1 MSLAPF
7 DLLHLTYLSLR
18 GNLLRST
25 LTCLGVFMGV
35 TAVSATLQVRS
46 ISRAVI
52 AKQLAEREAPQII
65 LYPRWQRGVPRY
77 RFRLEDMQFLRQR
90 LVGWQAISSSSWA
103 GSPEAIFLD
112 RKANPY
118 MRAVS
123 EDFLAT
129 SGQSLLAGR
138 FFSTTD
144 FENYRPAAVI
154 DSVLGEQLFQKQDP
168 IGQRIYADRR
178 PYFVVGVIESKLDF
192 RGSEPQG
199 EILVPLSVHRARTG
213 SRSIGSILVRPRELD
228 EIEKM
233 EKRVQ
238 KLLEQRLPGRKFWA
252 WSNVSDIIEQQQ
264 TLTMVSRAL
273 LAVGGIA
280 LLVGGVGIA
289 NITIASVMERTP
301 EIGLRRA
308 LGATQRDIMFQFI
321 LEAALL
327 SILGG
332 SAAIGTVH
340 GITIVVADTF
350 ELPYQFDSEA
360 ASLALGSALLVGIG
374 AGFFPALQ
382 ASKLDPVKALRSS

>member
-18 GNLLRST
+18 GNLLRSA

-52 AKQLAEREAPQII
+52 AKQLAEREAPQITI
-65 LYPRWQRGVPRY
+65 YPRWQRGVPYR
-77 RFRLEDMQFLRQR
+77 RFRLEDMEFLRQR
-90 LVGWQAISSSSWA
+90 LVGWRAISAEAWA
-103 GSPEAIFLD
+103 RSPETIFLD

-118 MRAVS
+118 MRPVS
-123 EDFLAT
+123 EDFLET
-129 SGQSLLAGR
+129 SGKSLLAGR
-138 FFSTTD
+138 FFSRTD
-144 FENYRPAAVI
+144 FEEYRPAVVV
-154 DSVLGEQLFQKQDP
+154 DSILAEKLFEEQSP
-168 IGQRIYADRR
+168 IGQRIYVDRR
-178 PYFVVGVIESKLDF
+178 PYFVVGVIESKLRF
-192 RGSEPQG
+192 SGSEPQG
-199 EILVPLSVHRARTG
+199 EMLVPLSVYSARTG
-213 SRSIGSILVRPRELD
+213 RRTIGEILVRPSKLD
-228 EIEKM
+228 EIEK
-233 EKRVQ
+233 VQ
-238 KLLEQRLPGRKFWA
+238 KRAQKLFEQRFPGRKFGGWT
-252 WSNVSDIIEQQQ
+252 NVRDIVEQQQ
-264 TLTMVSRAL
+264 TLEMVSRAL
-273 LAVGGIA
+273 LAVGAIA

-327 SILGG
+327 SIVGG

-350 ELPYQFDSEA
+350 DLPYQFDSEA

>member
-1 MSLAPF
+1 
-7 DLLHLTYLSLR
+7 
-18 GNLLRST
+18 
-25 LTCLGVFMGV
+25 MGV

-52 AKQLAEREAPQII
+52 AKQLAEREAPQIM

-178 PYFVVGVIESKLDF
+178 PYFVVGVIESKLEF

-233 EKRVQ
+233 EKRAQ